1 MKWLSLVR
9 LINKLARS
17 ESGDTLITTLVA
29 LLIVGVTATAFLDGL
44 ATTSKAT
51 AIADKLST
59 AESLAKSEMD
69 WVKEVPYVS
78 DATTYSAMPIPDG
91 NDYTGYTVNITAA
104 PLNTPD
110 DGIQKIVVTVRHLAR
125 DEIKLEGYKVAR

>member
-9 LINKLARS
+9 LINKLARN
-17 ESGDTLITTLVA
+17 ESGDTLITAIVA

-51 AIADKLST
+51 AIADKLSIV
-59 AESLAKSEMD
+59 ESLAKSEMD
-69 WVKEVPYVS
+69 FVKKAPYVS
-78 DATTYSAMPIPDG
+78 DATSYDPMPNPEGYDYLDYS
-91 NDYTGYTVNITAA
+91 VNITAA

-110 DGIQKIVVTVRHLAR
+110 DGIQKIVITVRHLAR
-125 DEIKLEGYKVAR
+125 DEINLEGYKVAR